1 MSVIG
6 LKIFVIYVR
15 NIFFIVA
22 TMRNATYVLRYLH
35 IEILLFR
42 PVLDCVEVRYFR
54 GQESGLPRKKC
65 TIQHL
70 IFNMWNITL
79 QKSGN
84 MYDQVLRPV
93 SDVPWEVHYDDPE
106 PKFLP
111 GNKPVH
117 PFLV

>member
-15 NIFFIVA
+15 KIFFIVA

-54 GQESGLPRKKC
+54 GQESGLPRKNALFS
-65 TIQHL
+65 I
-70 IFNMWNITL
+70 
-79 QKSGN
+79 
-84 MYDQVLRPV
+84 
-93 SDVPWEVHYDDPE
+93 
-106 PKFLP
+106 
-111 GNKPVH
+111 
-117 PFLV
+117 